1 VDPRPVDRRLSERG
15 LSSIQFLLA
24 SGLGLILFL
33 ALANLVVVQYGR
45 GAMRS
50 ALEQG
55 ARVGAITRSEAECQG
70 RVEEVLGQ
78 LIGGRMGDGVSTSCV
93 IGPTA
98 VVVTGSATF
107 QSWTPLTADYR
118 IQMESRATLE
128 EPP

>member
-1 VDPRPVDRRLSERG
+1 VDTGPVDRRLNDRG

-33 ALANLVVVQYGR
+33 AMANLVVVQYGR

-55 ARVGAITRSEAECQG
+55 ARVGAITRSETECQG
-70 RVEEVLGQ
+70 RVEEVLAQ
-78 LIGGRMGDGVSTSCV
+78 LIGGRMGEAVITSCV
-93 IGPTA
+93 LGPNS
-98 VVVTGSATF
+98 VVVSGTATF
-107 QSWTPLTADYR
+107 QSWTPLTADYQIR
-118 IQMESRATLE
+118 MESRATLE